1 MLINDDGI
9 ELNADLEAPEE
20 YDGHKLV
27 ILLHGFTSAKDRP
40 HNIRAA
46 AAMRDAG
53 FATLRFDLYGHG
65 ESGGDFRDHTLFKWI
80 SNTMAV
86 IHWAL
91 EHGYDDLYL
100 SGHSQGGLVAALVAG
115 MEADRIR
122 GLILRA
128 PAFMIP
134 QGARDGLLLGENF
147 DPDHIPDEIDVI
159 KGLKL
164 SGDYLRVAQTI
175 HVEEAVDRF
184 KGPVLILHGDK
195 DDTVPLEDSKK
206 FSERY
211 SCCELM
217 VLNGETHHFDKD
229 PERMENLIWGWMNE
243 LDDSEPKSSKE
254 AAAKEKKVISLSVIS
269 EALEDVMDEWEQ
281 FYNVVTG
288 KITSIPSPYN
298 GFIDWSEYEEESEA
312 IDESDDYVRLPSQD
326 ELHEYNIMERF
337 AEEKNNAALM
347 KALRGRKPFRT
358 FKDRAIDIGLDQ
370 AYYKFRSQAYA
381 DIARDWCRE
390 NEIPFTE

>member
-1 MLINDDGI
+1 MLIHDDGI
-9 ELNADLEAPEE
+9 ELSAVLEVPEKH
-20 YDGHKLV
+20 DGHRLV

-65 ESGGDFRDHTLFKWI
+65 ESGGEFRNHTLFKWI

-91 EHGYDDLYL
+91 EHGYDELYL

-134 QGARDGLLLGENF
+134 QGTRDGILIGGTF
-147 DPDHIPDEIDVI
+147 DPDHIPDEVDVI

-175 HVEEAVDRF
+175 HVEDAADRF
-184 KGPVLILHGDK
+184 KGPVLILHGDQ

-206 FSERY
+206 FARRY
-211 SCCELM
+211 ACCDLRILE
-217 VLNGETHHFDKD
+217 GETHHFDQN
-229 PERMENLIWGWMNE
+229 PERMENLIRGWLQVNT
-243 LDDSEPKSSKE
+243 
-254 AAAKEKKVISLSVIS
+254 AKIP
-269 EALEDVMDEWEQ
+269 
-281 FYNVVTG
+281 TG
-288 KITSIPSPYN
+288 SP
-298 GFIDWSEYEEESEA
+298 
-312 IDESDDYVRLPSQD
+312 
-326 ELHEYNIMERF
+326 
-337 AEEKNNAALM
+337 
-347 KALRGRKPFRT
+347 
-358 FKDRAIDIGLDQ
+358 
-370 AYYKFRSQAYA
+370 
-381 DIARDWCRE
+381 
-390 NEIPFTE
+390 